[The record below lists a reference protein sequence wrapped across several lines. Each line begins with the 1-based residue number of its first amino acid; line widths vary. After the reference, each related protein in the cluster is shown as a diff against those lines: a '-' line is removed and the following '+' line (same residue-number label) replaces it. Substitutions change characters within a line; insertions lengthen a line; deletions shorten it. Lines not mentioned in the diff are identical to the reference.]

1 MFTFLE
7 TVSSIFLTVAVY
19 LFIPVTLILIGKPF
33 SKRTLFTVSL
43 LNAII
48 MFLLK
53 NFVCYVLLGDFSTNS
68 TPAFFWSFIGY
79 ELMKRR
85 ILFQKE
91 TSEPPEKETDLSPN
105 ENYQHENI
113 SQDFSQINTNPVYMK
128 QPARSS
134 SKKSIFPLVF
144 VFVITLYTTVGI
156 LFVLAQQRT
165 ASFEVVQ
172 KRFIADQL
180 STQYD
185 AGHDNGQRAGYEE
198 GYVDGVE
205 YGYGNGLTHKY
216 YSESDP
222 YNIGYEDGYN
232 VGFIEGHDEGYRD
245 VSDDSNYDRG
255 FDDGYEKCYSE
266 YEDWISLSSL
276 VGLVVPY
283 ITIFIIIWAFYLL
296 MSRII
301 KLTIAP
307 DVSEKT
313 GPAKRVF
320 SALVI
325 AVLVVIIIYLAQ
337 SFNFPP
343 VYTKT
348 AQISSQETSRRTE
361 PVRKAVS
368 ESTKDSS
375 SSITV
380 YVTETG
386 SKYHRS
392 SCSSLRKSK
401 IAIPLDE
408 AIESYEPCERCS
420 PPTQ

>member
-1 MFTFLE
+1 MYTFLE
-7 TVSSIFLTVAVY
+7 AVSSIFLTIVVY
-19 LFIPVTLILIGKPF
+19 LFIPVTLILIGKSF
-33 SKRTLFTVSL
+33 SKRALFTISL

-48 MFLLK
+48 MFLIK
-53 NFVCYVLLGDFSTNS
+53 NFICYVLLGDFSTNS

-79 ELMKRR
+79 ELMKHR

-105 ENYQHENI
+105 KNYQHKNI
-113 SQDFSQINTNPVYMK
+113 SQDFSQINTNPVYTK
-128 QPARSS
+128 QPAQSS
-134 SKKSIFPLVF
+134 NKKSIFPMVF

-156 LFVLAQQRT
+156 LFVLTQQRT

-172 KRFIADQL
+172 KRFITDQL

-198 GYVDGVE
+198 GYADGVE

-216 YSESDP
+216 YSESDL

-245 VSDDSNYDRG
+245 VSDNSNYDRG

-276 VGLVVPY
+276 AGLVVPY
-283 ITIFIIIWAFYLL
+283 VTIFIVIWFFYLL
-296 MSRII
+296 MSKII

-307 DVSEKT
+307 DVPEKA
-313 GPAKRVF
+313 GLIKCVF

-325 AVLVVIIIYLAQ
+325 AVLVMIIIYLSQ

-343 VYTKT
+343 VYTE
-348 AQISSQETSRRTE
+348 ASQISSQETSRKTE
-361 PVRKAVS
+361 PVRETAA
-368 ESTKDSS
+368 ESTEDSS

-380 YVTETG
+380 YITETG

-408 AIESYEPCERCS
+408 AVESYEPCERCN
-420 PPTQ
+420 PPTK